1 MPENWIIRLTFL
13 YFIPNSILQSTLM
26 VGGIGNSLTKIKII
40 IFLGLDHFDP
50 CFVHVD
56 HHSSASR
63 LVGPHH
69 WSYLYSSCWSWPD
82 SCLRSNPLHSHFNPC
97 AWKVGGHQEACHPEG
112 SCGWA
117 STAGA
122 INSQSVSLSS
132 VTILFI
138 KFNLLNK
145 KFPP

>member
-1 MPENWIIRLTFL
+1 MERKHNYKRFSNMKD
-13 YFIPNSILQSTLM
+13 FIFI
-26 VGGIGNSLTKIKII
+26 
-40 IFLGLDHFDP
+40 GLDRFDP

-69 WSYLYSSCWSWPD
+69 WSYLHSSCWSWPH
-82 SCLRSNPLHSHFNPC
+82 SGLRSHPLHPYFIPC
-97 AWKVGGHQEACHPEG
+97 AWKVGGHQEACNPEG
-112 SCGWA
+112 SCRWA

-122 INSQSVSLSS
+122 LNSQSMSLSS
-132 VTILFI
+132 VTILFG

-145 KFPP
+145 KSKINIELFKFIA